1 MLFCFK
7 MNVCFDQIA
16 VPKRDEWNIF
26 NIALRKHSVFKGKQ
40 ALEEPE
46 DSLGLEKSCWV
57 EKWMQPK
64 YYTRPEKSIGWWI
77 PAWKV
82 SGFMLSELIN
92 TTELHWVM
100 EAQRLLP
107 ASILGAECACFS
119 VRLNNVQHHN
129 AIRQKKK
136 KKKKCSLEIKQSWI
150 TASDSHAAKLNAVM
164 FTGAVFITER
174 PGWIA

>member
-77 PAWKV
+77 PARKV

-136 KKKKCSLEIKQSWI
+136 KKKKMQPR
-150 TASDSHAAKLNAVM
+150 N
-164 FTGAVFITER
+164 
-174 PGWIA
+174 